1 MTLTGLSIHPAV
13 VGGLVV
19 SMAAMTLICGSLSAM
34 IERSGPIRLHHWGQ
48 NAGGRLAALQS
59 RPRKYEMFR
68 LLLSFLARLSV
79 AGLFGSSLMLAAILG
94 LPVGVLIAAGV
105 TSLVVVVSELINR
118 VLVGHNPEEAL
129 ERMTPLFRGA
139 FILLQPLVIV
149 LLPLLPSSAT
159 RRSED
164 DSAGEASEEE
174 IEAFI
179 GVGAQE
185 GIIDAG
191 DEDLILRA
199 IDFGDS
205 LAKSVMTP
213 RMDMTCISADVSLGT
228 LVDLFIRSKHSRI
241 PIYED
246 SIDSIIG
253 VIHLRDLL
261 PLLQRSVSV
270 DLRSVA
276 HPPHFVPETKRL
288 DQLLSELQ
296 TLHQTLAVVVDEFG
310 GTSGLVTIEDLLE
323 EIVGEIVDED
333 EAAGPQNEPLEDG
346 TWRIQA
352 RTSLSELSE
361 IFGVTIEDP
370 AYETV
375 GGLIFG
381 SLESVPKKGETI
393 ERFGL
398 QFEVEEV
405 GNRRVK
411 TAIIGPRADDHLEA
425 GE

>member
-1 MTLTGLSIHPAV
+1 MDWCSLMTLTGLSIHPAV
-13 VGGLVV
+13 VGGLVAC
-19 SMAAMTLICGSLSAM
+19 MAAMTLICGSLSAM

-48 NAGGRLAALQS
+48 NAGGHLAALQS

-129 ERMTPLFRGA
+129 ERLTPLFRGA

-185 GIIDAG
+185 GIIDSG

-296 TLHQTLAVVVDEFG
+296 ALHQTLAVVVDEFG

-381 SLESVPKKGETI
+381 SLESVPKKG
-393 ERFGL
+393 
-398 QFEVEEV
+398 
-405 GNRRVK
+405 
-411 TAIIGPRADDHLEA
+411 
-425 GE
+425 